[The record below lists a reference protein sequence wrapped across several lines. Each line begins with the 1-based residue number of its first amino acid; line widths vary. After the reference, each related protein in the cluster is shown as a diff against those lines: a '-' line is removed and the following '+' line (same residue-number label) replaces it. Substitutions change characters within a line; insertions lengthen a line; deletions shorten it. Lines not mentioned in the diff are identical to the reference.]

1 MDIERRLRGNKLSL
15 HQQQVRRKRQVID
28 CVVNVVK
35 VIGKRDLSYRGS
47 EFEAAYTLEEV

>member
-1 MDIERRLRGNKLSL
+1 MDIERILRGNKLSL